1 MSAIYGRVT
10 GVREMKGM
18 QMTRIEIEIP
28 IEHFVAAINAVHNR
42 DVLITL
48 APPMGGGYGVMVPNA
63 TPTQR
68 EPEPAKPAPAE
79 AVKVAAAQSS
89 AKPHHEQTLSQWAA
103 LRCKDP
109 QFQAWV
115 ADVWPTK
122 YEAYRN
128 SGTDDEAI
136 AKMFICET
144 CGVVSRAELD
154 TQPTAAARFHA
165 DVRQPFAE
173 WANGA

>member
-28 IEHFVAAINAVHNR
+28 IECFVAAINAVHNR

-48 APPMGGGYGVMVPNA
+48 APPMGGGYGVMETNA
-63 TPTQR
+63 AHAPRAQ
-68 EPEPAKPAPAE
+68 EPAKPAA
-79 AVKVAAAQSS
+79 AVKAAAEQT
-89 AKPHHEQTLSQWAA
+89 AMKPHHEQTLSQWAA

-115 ADVWPTK
+115 AEEAPPW
-122 YEAYRN
+122 YEKQHEA
-128 SGTDDEAI
+128 GVDDEEI
-136 AKMFICET
+136 ARNFICET
-144 CGVVSRAELD
+144 CHIQSRAQLDSGGEPERMFHELI
-154 TQPTAAARFHA
+154 
-165 DVRQPFAE
+165 RQPFAE
-173 WANGA
+173 WANAA